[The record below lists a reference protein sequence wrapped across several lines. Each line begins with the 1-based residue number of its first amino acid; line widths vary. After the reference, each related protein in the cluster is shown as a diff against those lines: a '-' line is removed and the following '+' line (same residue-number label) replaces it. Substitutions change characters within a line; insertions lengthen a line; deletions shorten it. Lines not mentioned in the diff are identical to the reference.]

1 VRAKFLDLASEL
13 GEFGVWVRLHYVY
26 PYPHVDE
33 VIPLMADGKVLP
45 YLDVPFQHASP
56 AVLRRMRRPA
66 AQEKTLAR
74 IATWRTACPSLTIR
88 STFIVGFP
96 GETEDDFGQ
105 LLDWLSEAQLD
116 RVGCF
121 RYEPVAGAA
130 ANDLGTPVPK
140 EIKEQRWHR
149 LMAHQQAISQKRL
162 KRRIG
167 NREQIIIDEVG
178 PGRGKGLSKG
188 LSKGRSKGDAPQID
202 GAVHVTSRRPL
213 RVGEIATVRIE
224 RADAYDLHG
233 MVVGY

>member
-1 VRAKFLDLASEL
+1 
-13 GEFGVWVRLHYVY
+13 
-26 PYPHVDE
+26 
-33 VIPLMADGKVLP
+33 
-45 YLDVPFQHASP
+45 
-56 AVLRRMRRPA
+56 
-66 AQEKTLAR
+66 
-74 IATWRTACPSLTIR
+74 
-88 STFIVGFP
+88 
-96 GETEDDFGQ
+96 
-105 LLDWLSEAQLD
+105 
-116 RVGCF
+116 
-121 RYEPVAGAA
+121 
-130 ANDLGTPVPK
+130 LGTPVPK

-178 PGRGKGLSKG
+178 PGGGKGLSKG